1 MCENFSLR
9 GFVVFL
15 SRSFFRRRVT
25 FTKEGRVFLA
35 GSEKFLKGNPFEP
48 WWVGGEN
55 FFTSVHLSVIL
66 LTSEVTRL
74 QN

>member
-1 MCENFSLR
+1 MCENFSLL

-48 WWVGGEN
+48 
-55 FFTSVHLSVIL
+55 
-66 LTSEVTRL
+66 
-74 QN
+74 